1 MNDAEHASTGATLT
15 RSLGL
20 WSVVLFGLAYM
31 TPMIVYGTFGVLAE
45 ASQGM
50 VPTAYVLALCAVLLT
65 AVSYGKMSYI
75 FPVAGSAYTYARKS
89 IGGNIGFV
97 VGWAVLL
104 DYFFLPMVIWLIG
117 ASYLNE
123 AVGGVTTQV
132 WLIAFIV
139 VTTAINIIGIQFA
152 SKVNFILMIMQ
163 SLMVIVF
170 VALCIHY
177 IVGARGSGGLL
188 SVEPF
193 FNANVPFSFAFAGA
207 AIAAYSFLGFDAVTT
222 LTEETIDPKRNM
234 PKAIFL
240 IALIGGFVFVTAA
253 YFAQLV
259 HPGGVFENVDAA
271 AFELA
276 ITIGGDVF
284 SAIFLIGLVI
294 AQFASGLAA
303 QTSVGRLLFAMGRD
317 GVLPKGLFAYVH
329 PTFNTP
335 AYNLALAGLVGMVAL
350 YLDVLSAASFINFGA
365 FLAFTFVNLSVISL
379 FLKKEEA
386 MAGTSAFT
394 GLVIPA
400 AGAVF
405 NLYLLTSLDGK
416 AITLGCIWL
425 GIGILYL
432 AVLTRAFSR
441 KPPEMSFRESS

>member
-1 MNDAEHASTGATLT
+1 M
-15 RSLGL
+15 
-20 WSVVLFGLAYM
+20 
-31 TPMIVYGTFGVLAE
+31 
-45 ASQGM
+45 
-50 VPTAYVLALCAVLLT
+50 
-65 AVSYGKMSYI
+65 
-75 FPVAGSAYTYARKS
+75 
-89 IGGNIGFV
+89 
-97 VGWAVLL
+97 GWAVLL

-123 AVGGVTTQV
+123 AVGVVPKQV
-132 WLIAFIV
+132 WLVLFIV
-139 VTTAINIIGIQFA
+139 ITTAINIIGIHFA

-177 IVGARGSGGLL
+177 VLNAQGPGGLL
-188 SVEPF
+188 SIEPF

-222 LTEETIDPKRNM
+222 LTEETIEPKRNM
-234 PKAIFL
+234 PRAIFL
-240 IALIGGFVFVTAA
+240 IALNGGFVFVIAA

-259 HPGGVFENVDAA
+259 HPGGDFENVDAA
-271 AFELA
+271 AFQLA
-276 ITIGGDVF
+276 LKIGGDLF

-317 GVLPKGLFAYVH
+317 GVLPKCLFAYVH

-350 YLDVLSAASFINFGA
+350 YLDVATSASFINFGA

-379 FLKKEEA
+379 FLKNDEA
-386 MAGTSAFT
+386 MAETSAFA
-394 GLVIPA
+394 GLIFPA

-405 NLYLLTSLDGK
+405 NLYLLSSLDGK

-425 GIGILYL
+425 GLGILYL
-432 AVLTRAFSR
+432 AVLTRAFSK
-441 KPPEMSFRESS
+441 KPPEVSFANTP